1 MEQDDYDE
9 EEGED
14 DDYGNNYFD
23 NGEAEDGDDGGG
35 GGDDGECFRPCFW
48 IDAMLIDSVTLFGEQ
63 REHIRTSKTGVYAR
77 TTFLLLPHKYLL
89 HVYHDLYDLLRTSCG
104 IHR

>member
-35 GGDDGECFRPCFW
+35 GGDDGECFRLCFW
-48 IDAMLIDSVTLFGEQ
+48 IAAMLIDSIAFWGEQ
-63 REHIRTSKTGVYAR
+63 REHIRTGKTVFMLGRLSSCCRILAS
-77 TTFLLLPHKYLL
+77 YLSWP
-89 HVYHDLYDLLRTSCG
+89 V
-104 IHR
+104 